1 MAIPRAQ
8 QGEQITAQK
17 WNQLGESSATG
28 FAPSGVAQDFGQM
41 NHNIGN
47 PSFWCYISMQPP
59 YPVRVMPGWICVE
72 GGTPFL
78 PSGMDPD
85 EGMTLP
91 HGSNAYLNLYTRRS
105 GDISADPGNASQ
117 GSGEGVEATATV
129 TAEPLGPMDGWT
141 YTPIML
147 AEWKRHYSVYHPKQ
161 HWASDIFI
169 TSGGSIFGADIPV
182 FVRSCP
188 ETGWGPD
195 ENRAHNGLEVKD
207 ESTPDKWQYA
217 VALKHANESY
227 STEDIVPVDYQL
239 GGVYKSYISGLDGAV
254 AAQNKPTI
262 SYGQIIFPLA
272 NQGDTYLPSTY
283 GLIYAARLVVDP
295 ESYSGSTYNEPRIN
309 KGVVEIPKGAGLEIG
324 SENDPDRPPAYHYMT
339 DAQLQTNG
347 WIKVCSYGFN
357 TGSETH
363 DCYMAI
369 RKGKLFFYMK
379 PDGQISTEPS

>member
-8 QGEQITAQK
+8 QGERITAQK
-17 WNQLGESSATG
+17 WNQLGESTATG
-28 FAPSGVAQDFGQM
+28 FSPSGTARDFGQM
-41 NHNIGN
+41 NHNTGN

-91 HGSNAYLNLYTRRS
+91 HGSNVFLNLYTRRS

-117 GSGEGVEATATV
+117 GSGEGIEATATV
-129 TAEPLGPMDGWT
+129 TAEPMGPIDGWT

-169 TSGGSIFGADIPV
+169 TSGGGIFGADIPV

-195 ENRAHNGLEVKD
+195 ENLAHNGLEVKD

-217 VALKHANESY
+217 LALKHAHEQYSY
-227 STEDIVPVDYQL
+227 VEGEPTNQL
-239 GGVYKSYISGLDGAV
+239 GGIYACSVSGVYPQPPPGRRPYLSTGELS
-254 AAQNKPTI
+254 
-262 SYGQIIFPLA
+262 FPLA
-272 NQGDTYLPSTY
+272 SQDTSSPTNPWHTY
-283 GLIYAARLVVDP
+283 GLIYAAAWTDEPEPYVRAGIVYIPRCTGDTSIGSGVDP
-295 ESYSGSTYNEPRIN
+295 SHAGSYDPGSGY
-309 KGVVEIPKGAGLEIG
+309 IPLTLPERP
-324 SENDPDRPPAYHYMT
+324 EN
-339 DAQLQTNG
+339 L
-347 WIKVCSYGFN
+347 
-357 TGSETH
+357 
-363 DCYMAI
+363 
-369 RKGKLFFYMK
+369 
-379 PDGQISTEPS
+379 